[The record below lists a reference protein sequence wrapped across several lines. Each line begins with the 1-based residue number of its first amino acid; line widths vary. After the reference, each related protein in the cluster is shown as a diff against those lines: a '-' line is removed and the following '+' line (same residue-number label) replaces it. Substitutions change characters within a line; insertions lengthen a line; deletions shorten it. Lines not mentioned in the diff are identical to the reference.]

1 MFDVAVNLFSR
12 YVGTGMM
19 FSLTLLA
26 VIYLFVTQKDKTVRA
41 VLVLVPLMSLVF
53 FFLPGLGSLVGK
65 VVGEQAFFRFLWMIP
80 NAIIVA
86 FASVDIISKAGTA
99 KKILAG
105 ISMAVLIMVCGELIY
120 TSPDYEM
127 AENIYHL
134 PQPVVDIC
142 DDVII
147 PGREVMV
154 AFPRDMILYVRQYST
169 KVCMPYGRDAYINM
183 SDDELYDMM
192 NADEINI
199 EDFTYKCIVNNT
211 VCHYIVL
218 EPDQR
223 LTGDI
228 EKTGYEFYKEID
240 GYILYKNTDQNFD
253 LIWRKN

>member
-26 VIYLFVTQKDKTVRA
+26 VIYLFVTKKDKTVRA
-41 VLVLVPLMSLVF
+41 VLVLVPFMSLVF

-86 FASVDIISKAGTA
+86 FASVDIISKVGMA
-99 KKILAG
+99 KKVLISLAL
-105 ISMAVLIMVCGELIY
+105 AVVIMVCGELIY
-120 TSPDYEM
+120 ISPDYEM

-134 PQPVVDIC
+134 PKPVVDIC

-147 PGREVMV
+147 PEREVMV
-154 AFPRDMILYVRQYST
+154 AFPGDMILYVRQYSSQ
-169 KVCMPYGRDAYINM
+169 VCMPYGRDAYTNT

-192 NADEINI
+192 NCEEINI

-211 VCHYIVL
+211 ECHYIVL
-218 EPDQR
+218 EPNQR
-223 LTGDI
+223 LTGNI
-228 EKTGYEFYKEID
+228 ENTGYEYYKEID
-240 GYILYKNTDQNFD
+240 GYTLYINRDQNFK
-253 LIWRKN
+253 IE